1 MAARDMPFISPLRL
15 VIALVALLAGG
26 FAPAMARQPKYASI
40 VIDVQTGHVL
50 HAEDADGKR
59 YPASLTKMM
68 TLFMIFEA
76 IDQRRLS
83 FETPWR
89 VSAEAASQDPT
100 KLGLQPGQ
108 TITAR
113 EVVLGL
119 VTKSANDAAV
129 VAAEGLAGSEDNF
142 ARRMTERARRLGMS
156 RTTFTNASGLPDP
169 EQVTTASDM
178 AKLGR
183 ALIRN
188 FPHHYHLFSTSHFT
202 FNGVTH
208 QSHNR
213 FMNWYDGADGL
224 KTGYIRASGFNLAAS
239 ATRDGRRLVGVVL
252 GGQSPGW
259 RDDRMGE
266 IMDAS
271 FARRQPLRTLPEV
284 RQASV
289 TPEARPEIGSEPE
302 RTTTPLLVATAGPA
316 PVLRPPPVPRAA
328 PAVAPMRGGIVVLQP
343 PAARQPIQRAA
354 AAPVITRPGWSIQ
367 VGAFADLAQARRAAE
382 QAKRTAPATLR
393 AAAID
398 VQRVGGTG
406 RDAGLLRARL
416 NGLSPQA
423 ARDACKV
430 LQQRRQGC
438 FAVPPSAGGG
448 VAAALPR

>member
-1 MAARDMPFISPLRL
+1 MTCIRPLRL
-15 VIALVALLAGG
+15 LVAIIALLIASI
-26 FAPAMARQPKYASI
+26 APVEARAPKYAAI

-50 HAEDADGKR
+50 HAEDADGLR

-76 IDQRRLS
+76 IDQRRIT
-83 FETPWR
+83 FETQWR
-89 VSAEAASQDPT
+89 ASAEAAAQDPT

-129 VAAEGLAGSEDNF
+129 VAAEALAGTEEQF
-142 ARRMTERARRLGMS
+142 AHRMTERARRLGMT
-156 RTTFTNASGLPDP
+156 RTRFTNASGLPDP

-183 ALIRN
+183 ALIRT

-202 FNGVTH
+202 YAGVTH

-239 ATRDGRRLVGVVL
+239 ATRDGRRLVGVVM

-271 FARRQPLRTLPEV
+271 FARRQPLRGLPEI

-289 TPEARPEIGSEPE
+289 GPDVRALPETKTEPE
-302 RTTTPLLVATAGPA
+302 RAVAPVLVATAA
-316 PVLRPPPVPRAA
+316 AAASPVLIPPPVPRPA
-328 PAVAPMRGGIVVLQP
+328 PAVAPVRGGGIVAPLLAERRVP
-343 PAARQPIQRAA
+343 VAA
-354 AAPVITRPGWSIQ
+354 AAARPGWSIQ
-367 VGAFADLAQARRAAE
+367 VGAFADVAQARRAAV
-382 QAKRTAPATLR
+382 QAKRNAPAALR
-393 AAAID
+393 SAAID

-406 RDAGLLRARL
+406 RDASLLRARL
-416 NGLSPQA
+416 SGLSPQG
-423 ARDACKV
+423 ARDACRV

-438 FAVPPSAGGG
+438 FAVPPSAGGLT
-448 VAAALPR
+448 ASLQR